1 MVQYWEN
8 IVLVEE
14 PGRPAGLP
22 EAIFERFSILTAPGA
37 SQLLHLLDTIP
48 DIAVVICPASGAST
62 PGMQLFTRLRREH
75 PGPRRILIAGE
86 GEEGLAEAAV
96 TEGKAFRCLR
106 AGADVD
112 GATAVLQAAIEE
124 YRFLSSDLLETGDPG
139 SMPASPDRARQSF
152 LAMMNHELRTPL
164 NHILGF
170 SALLEQRC
178 KMKGE
183 EDDLEYLAYIRESGQ
198 SLLRSV
204 GRILEIARLSAG
216 EPSEKRAIFDVA
228 TMVAEEVKHCRATA
242 ALRNISLSFD
252 APPAPLYVEAS
263 EHELAQALAELLDNA
278 VKFNSAAGHI
288 CVAVKGTAT
297 DVAIRIADTGSGM
310 EQSDVQR
317 VLSALGQKEHSLNQR
332 FEGIGLGLTLTALAA
347 QMNGGSLAIDSRR
360 GQGTAVV
367 LRLKRATAAS
377 QAARIA

>member
-1 MVQYWEN
+1 VVQYWEN
-8 IVLVEE
+8 ILLVEE
-14 PGRPAGLP
+14 PGCPAALP
-22 EAIFERFSILTAPGA
+22 EAVFERFSILTAAGA
-37 SQLLHLLDTIP
+37 SEALRLLDTIP
-48 DIAVVICPASGAST
+48 DIAVVICRVTGASMS
-62 PGMQLFTRLRREH
+62 GVKLFARLRRDH
-75 PGPRRILIAGE
+75 PRPRRILIANE
-86 GEEGLAEAAV
+86 GEEAVADAAV
-96 TEGKAFRCLR
+96 TEGKAFRRLR
-106 AGADVD
+106 AGADADSV
-112 GATAVLQAAIEE
+112 AAMLQAAIEE
-124 YRFLSSDLLETGDPG
+124 YRFLSTDLVKTGDAGP
-139 SMPASPDRARQSF
+139 MPASADRARQSF

-183 EDDLEYLAYIRESGQ
+183 DGDLEYLGYIRESGQ
-198 SLLRSV
+198 SLLRTV

-216 EPSEKRAIFDVA
+216 EPSENRAVFDVTA
-228 TMVAEEVKHCRATA
+228 MVAEEVTHCRATA

-263 EHELAQALAELLDNA
+263 EHELAQAIAELLDNA
-278 VKFNSAAGHI
+278 VKFNNAAGHI
-288 CVAVKGTAT
+288 SVAVKQTAT

-317 VLSALGQKEHSLNQR
+317 VLGALGQKEHSLNQR

-347 QMNGGSLAIDSRR
+347 QMNGGSIAIDSRR

-367 LRLKRATAAS
+367 LRLKRAIAAG

>member
-14 PGRPAGLP
+14 PGHPAGLP
-22 EAIFERFSILTAPGA
+22 AEIFERFSILTAAGA
-37 SQLLHLLDTIP
+37 SEVLHLLDTIP
-48 DIAVVICPASGAST
+48 DVAVVICRTFGSSMSGVK
-62 PGMQLFTRLRREH
+62 LFARLRRHH
-75 PGPRRILIAGE
+75 PKPRRILIAGD
-86 GEEGLAEAAV
+86 GEEALAEAAV
-96 TEGKAFRCLR
+96 TEGKAFRCLGP
-106 AGADVD
+106 GADVESI
-112 GATAVLQAAIEE
+112 TAVLQAAIEE
-124 YRFLSSDLLETGDPG
+124 YRFLSGDLVEIGAPG
-139 SMPASPDRARQSF
+139 SMPSSPDRARQSF

-183 EDDLEYLAYIRESGQ
+183 EGDLEYLAYIRESGQ
-198 SLLRSV
+198 SLLRTV

-216 EPSEKRAIFDVA
+216 EPSENRAVFDVA
-228 TMVAEEVKHCRATA
+228 ATVAEEVKHCRAVA

-252 APPAPLYVEAS
+252 VPPAPVYVEAS
-263 EHELAQALAELLDNA
+263 EHELAQAITELLANA
-278 VKFNSAAGHI
+278 VKFNCPAGHI
-288 CVAVKGTAT
+288 SVAVKETAV

-317 VLSALGQKEHSLNQR
+317 VLGALGQKEHSLNQR

-367 LRLKRATAAS
+367 LRLKRAIPAS